1 MTRRPISLRHL
12 CANLKRSGRPVRRL
26 DFSSGTVVVLPQGG
40 RVLGLFPRHAQAGF
54 FWTHDALRSP
64 SGIRKLYAES
74 RWPNPGGDRTWLA
87 PTTELFVSDLKRFW
101 ETWREP
107 VAVDPGNY
115 ACLEKDGCL
124 LLINRA
130 TLELRRRRQTLELE
144 IEKSFEAAPDPLR
157 TEPKIPEPY
166 TYAGFTT
173 NVTLKM
179 LREPKQSRVPIGL
192 WQLLQLPPGGELMV
206 ATHSR
211 ARMQVIFGKIP
222 PGDLH
227 HEPHCVRY
235 RMTSATTAKLAI
247 RSVSVTGRMGY
258 LHPNGKGRWHLVVR
272 NFFPNPSGEY
282 VDTPFDRLRDRGDAL
297 QACNVSEPA
306 IGGSFSEIEHHVPA
320 VGADTGRQTS
330 TDSSQVWAYR
340 GSRRAI
346 GRVAETLLGCTPKFY
361 E

>member
-12 CANLKRSGRPVRRL
+12 CTNLKHSGRPVRRL
-26 DFSSGTVVVLPQGG
+26 NFSSGTVVVLPQGG
-40 RVLGLFPRHAQAGF
+40 RVLGLYPKNSRTSF
-54 FWTHDALRSP
+54 FWTHDALRSTA
-64 SGIRKLYAES
+64 GIRKLYAES
-74 RWPNPGGDRTWLA
+74 RWANPGGDRTWLA

-107 VAVDPGNY
+107 VAMDPGNY
-115 ACLEKDGCL
+115 VCREKGGRL
-124 LLINRA
+124 RLINRA
-130 TLELRRRRQTLELE
+130 KLELRRRKQVVELE
-144 IEKSFEAAPDPLR
+144 IEKDFESAPDPLR
-157 TEPKIPEPY
+157 TEPKVADPY

-173 NVTLKM
+173 NVTLKV
-179 LREPKQSRVPIGL
+179 LREPKKSRVPIGL

-211 ARMQVIFGKIP
+211 ARTQVIFGKIP
-222 PGDLH
+222 AGDLH
-227 HEPHCVRY
+227 CEPHCIRY
-235 RMTSATTAKLAI
+235 RMASATTAKLAI
-247 RSVSVTGRMGY
+247 RGVSVTGRMGY
-258 LHPNGKGRWHLVVR
+258 VRPNSEGGWDLVVR

-297 QACNVSEPA
+297 QACNVAEPA

-320 VGADTGRQTS
+320 VGADTGRQS
-330 TDSSQVWAYR
+330 NTDSSQVWAYR

-346 GRVAETLLGCTPKFY
+346 ARVAETLLGCTPKFY